1 MTGRYQGRAAGTR
14 LASLADDADHR
25 VVFNWLLLGRGHA
38 PKDAE
43 IMVVRH
49 EVTAPRASGHLGEAA
64 LSPAHQPVI

>member
-43 IMVVRH
+43 IMVVSH
-49 EVTAPRASGHLGEAA
+49 GAA
-64 LSPAHQPVI
+64 GVRSPG